1 MHEVTFVL
9 RGTKE
14 LDHKREFMSS
24 EPPPTLIFGYGS
36 ILWKQEFEHSR
47 SFPSCIPGYRRV
59 FYQGS
64 TDHRGVPGKPGR
76 VVTLLPSDAPE
87 AWVAGVAYEL
97 PSEPSKQ
104 AAILAQ
110 LDHRERGGYKRV
122 EVTLH
127 DLHTHDPLPLPQGTV
142 CLCYL
147 ATEEN
152 SEYLGPATE
161 ESIAAQILE
170 AAGDSGPNSEYL
182 FNLAAALRSLEAIDD
197 QVFAVEAAARRLLE
211 CGGKK

>member
-1 MHEVTFVL
+1 
-9 RGTKE
+9 
-14 LDHKREFMSS
+14 MSPD
-24 EPPPTLIFGYGS
+24 PPPTLIFGYGS
-36 ILWKQEFEHSR
+36 ILWKQEFEHRR

-76 VVTLLPSDAPE
+76 VVTLLPSDAPD

-97 PSEPSKQ
+97 PSEPTVR

-110 LDHRERGGYKRV
+110 LDHRERGGYERV

-127 DLHTHDPLPLPQGTV
+127 NLHSHEPIALPQGAV
-142 CLCYL
+142 CLCYM
-147 ATEEN
+147 ATKEN
-152 SEYLGPATE
+152 SEYLGAATV

-170 AAGDSGPNSEYL
+170 TAGDSGPNSEYL
-182 FNLAAALRSLEAIDD
+182 LNLAAALRALQATDD
-197 QVFAVEAAARRLLE
+197 HVFAVEAAARRLLK
-211 CGGKK
+211 CGGEY